1 MKTYSELLNN
11 NKDLFDKD
19 QYSSAQWFSVLDSI
33 LYSGINH
40 LLQTTTFVQEHVA
53 QLINY
58 QHIHKKRA
66 VSNGLNWRESISLY
80 INFIASPTIENFE
93 SLQLDR
99 NLTMQ
104 ILQGFISNLT
114 QYDDVIVSG
123 FKKSYHIDLRNYH
136 KSVSATTADLYG
148 VYQHVKFCVSQFL
161 ELKNILLSHYVL
173 YIEKMANY
181 DSRNSKF
188 VTDPEEIR
196 QNYFLAFNK
205 AVDHFNLSKGAFKSY
220 LDIWITKYRNHH
232 TNYYGTAYIVPS
244 GSEIHSM
251 SVELNDEIMESEDMC
266 CSTSID
272 IVNEQQQRR
281 LIYELAKLVDPNEY
295 AIKYLELGENLDEF

>member
-80 INFIASPTIENFE
+80 INFIANPTIENFE

-104 ILQGFISNLT
+104 ILQGFVSNLT
-114 QYDDVIVSG
+114 
-123 FKKSYHIDLRNYH
+123 
-136 KSVSATTADLYG
+136 
-148 VYQHVKFCVSQFL
+148 
-161 ELKNILLSHYVL
+161 
-173 YIEKMANY
+173 
-181 DSRNSKF
+181 
-188 VTDPEEIR
+188 
-196 QNYFLAFNK
+196 
-205 AVDHFNLSKGAFKSY
+205 
-220 LDIWITKYRNHH
+220 
-232 TNYYGTAYIVPS
+232 
-244 GSEIHSM
+244 
-251 SVELNDEIMESEDMC
+251 
-266 CSTSID
+266 
-272 IVNEQQQRR
+272 
-281 LIYELAKLVDPNEY
+281 
-295 AIKYLELGENLDEF
+295 